1 MRIDI
6 IGQPTFRF
14 ELTVDQALIIQK
26 CAINHYDMVCKKSGM
41 IGGFVY
47 GWVVQTSF
55 EASFESPATVSATFR
70 ELDLICKILE
80 AGSQLGLKG
89 ADELRHAFVLAM
101 QQAIITSREWTAG
114 IETKEIPK

>member
-14 ELTVDQALIIQK
+14 ELTVNQVLSIRT
-26 CAINHYDMVCKKSGM
+26 CAINHYDTLCRKSGM
-41 IGGFVY
+41 VGGFVY
-47 GWVVQTSF
+47 GWVVQ
-55 EASFESPATVSATFR
+55 ASFENPTTVSATFR
-70 ELDLICKILE
+70 ELDLTCKILE
-80 AGSQLGLKG
+80 GGSLLGLEG

>member
-14 ELTVDQALIIQK
+14 QLTVNQTLIIQK

-47 GWVVQTSF
+47 GWVVQTAF
-55 EASFESPATVSATFR
+55 EASFESPAIVSATLR
-70 ELDLICKILE
+70 ELDLVCKILE
-80 AGSQLGLKG
+80 AGSLLGFEE
-89 ADELRHAFVLAM
+89 ANELRCAFVFAM
-101 QQAIITSREWTAG
+101 RQAIIASRSWTVG
-114 IETKEIPK
+114 IETKEVPK

>member
-14 ELTVDQALIIQK
+14 KLTVNQALIIQK

-41 IGGFVY
+41 VGGFVY
-47 GWVVQTSF
+47 GWAVQTSF
-55 EASFESPATVSATFR
+55 ETSFESPATVSATLR

-80 AGSQLGLKG
+80 AGSLLGFEE
-89 ADELRHAFVLAM
+89 ADELRCAFVFAM
-101 QQAIITSREWTAG
+101 RQAIIASRTWTAG
-114 IETKEIPK
+114 IETKEMPK

>member
-1 MRIDI
+1 MKIDI

-14 ELTVDQALIIQK
+14 ELTVNQALIIQK

-41 IGGFVY
+41 VGGFVY

-55 EASFESPATVSATFR
+55 ESPATASATLR

-80 AGSQLGLKG
+80 AGSLLGFKE
-89 ADELRHAFVLAM
+89 ADELRCAFVFAM
-101 QQAIITSREWTAG
+101 RQAIIASRSWTAG
-114 IETKEIPK
+114 IETKEMPK

>member
-14 ELTVDQALIIQK
+14 KLTVNQALIIQK

-41 IGGFVY
+41 VGGFVY
-47 GWVVQTSF
+47 GWVAQT
-55 EASFESPATVSATFR
+55 SFESPATVSATLR

-80 AGSQLGLKG
+80 AGSLLGFEE
-89 ADELRHAFVLAM
+89 ADELRCAFVFAM
-101 QQAIITSREWTAG
+101 RQAIIASRSWTAG
-114 IETKEIPK
+114 IETKEMPK